1 MALSVSGGDPPV
13 TTANCF
19 RVLGQP
25 WTFVLDGEGKIVNLY
40 AGRVEVESLK
50 DDLAGH
56 DGP

>member
-1 MALSVSGGDPPV
+1 MALSGGDPPV